1 MNIYQALEKV
11 IRPQAGAYK
20 VGIPFQS
27 APVDLKTGYISF
39 FEINRRNIVGRS
51 EAFTNDGTLETSMT
65 EEVTVQIDVVKLI
78 DNGSVIL
85 KPRAQE
91 APGLSRSYRTVR
103 PGVSIEQ
110 SARETAARLK
120 TYLSTREAMEAF
132 YALGWELAPVWEE
145 IRTDGWFGELKRWEE
160 RSFFRLKFYR
170 ESYYTAPDTPLEA
183 FKVEIKPV

>member
-1 MNIYQALEKV
+1 MNIYTALEQILKPV
-11 IRPQAGAYK
+11 AGIYA
-20 VGIPFQS
+20 VCLPFQS
-27 APVDLKTGYISF
+27 APVDLKNGYISF

-51 EAFTNDGTLETSMT
+51 EELTDEGMLETSMT

-78 DNGSVIL
+78 DNGSAIL

-103 PGVSIEQ
+103 PGVSTEQ

-145 IRTDGWFGELKRWEE
+145 IRTDGWFGELKRWQE

-170 ESYYTAPDTPLEA
+170 ESTFTAPDAPLKN
-183 FKVEIKPV
+183 FKVDVKSV